1 MFKKDLS
8 QESLASEWLISCQ
21 KSLSGEVE
29 ARFRGNRGPFSELVH
44 FGRNGSG
51 ICGIG
56 VN

>member
-21 KSLSGEVE
+21 KSLSGKVE